1 MATLFNDIK
10 FGIRMLCKQ
19 PGLTL
24 TIVLVLSLGISVSV
38 AIYGFADWFMCPP
51 SPFPFPDR
59 IVHIQTSDDLTYLDY
74 LALRDQLNSL
84 SGLATVSYCER
95 YMTKGQLF
103 REYKTARVSR
113 NFFSVTQVQAHLGQ
127 LFSETDSN
135 ELKNQ
140 NTVVLSHRLWKSQ
153 FGSDPTIIGRSI
165 IFNYVNTIVLGIA
178 PPRFRTIE
186 GNDFEGSEHAG
197 VIDFWIPDDSTDEKI
212 LKLVGC
218 LKPGVTVQT
227 LRMETKAAFERLKLR
242 KRDSLIP
249 LEPRVESDH
258 DHRYA
263 GGFFSLKVMVL
274 IVGVANVIL
283 LIACLN
289 VSGLLL
295 AKADARRQEMAVRR
309 ALGGSLGHLIQQL
322 LTEGAVLAILALGT
336 SILLTYWIMNLV
348 RPILPENMGDLWQ
361 IQIFNPR
368 IVGYSLSISLL
379 GTFLFELVP
388 IWCAC
393 RTDLIPALKAD
404 RSHTSRRQRRSYG
417 MPMLVVSQLSVALI
431 LLVCAG
437 LLLRSL
443 VKANSVDILGFQKK
457 NVLKAKL
464 GLDGDTDHN
473 KILLR
478 DMTNQLRTLPG
489 VKNVGLGLR
498 APTEF
503 TRYWREYEV
512 SSSGGESFRDGHR
525 ETIRVNVVDP
535 GYFPTVGIPILRG
548 QNFSERVDP
557 LDSRKVIINET
568 FASRLWPGKDPVGR
582 FIQLVDRDRST
593 TEVSQVV
600 GMVSDIVKYHVGR
613 APDSELYIPL
623 EDPCPRDLT
632 LLVKT
637 QGDPRLLAD
646 PVSRMIRGLGNTIQ
660 VNAMTTLA
668 QETRELTV
676 EQRLCARL
684 VGLWAL
690 AGMGLASI
698 GLYGIVA
705 FTVSRRTREL
715 GIHMALGAQRQDVMR
730 MVMVQGLKLSLIGS
744 GLGLIG
750 SLMIC
755 RILRTGLHGISP
767 FDPIAFAGAAGVLI
781 GTALLACY
789 MPARRAARIDPME
802 ALRYE

>member
-1 MATLFNDIK
+1 
-10 FGIRMLCKQ
+10 MLCKH

-24 TIVLVLSLGISVSV
+24 IIVLVLSLGISISV
-38 AIYGFADWFMCPP
+38 AIFGFADWFMCPP
-51 SPFPFPDR
+51 SPFPYPDR
-59 IVHIQTSDDLTYLDY
+59 IVHIETSDDLTYLDY

-84 SGLATVSYCER
+84 SGLATVSYDEVL
-95 YMTKGQLF
+95 MEEGQWS
-103 REYKTARVSR
+103 REYETARVSR
-113 NFFSVTQVQAHLGQ
+113 NFFSVAQVQARVGRM
-127 LFSETDSN
+127 FSERDSN

-140 NTVVLSHRLWKSQ
+140 NTVVLSHRLWKSH

-165 IFNYVNTIVLGIA
+165 LLNHVNTIVLGIA
-178 PPRFRTIE
+178 PPRFCTIE
-186 GNDFEGSEHAG
+186 GSEYEL
-197 VIDFWIPDDSTDEKI
+197 VIDFWIPDDSTDERFQ
-212 LKLVGC
+212 KLVGC

-242 KRDSLIP
+242 DQDSLNP
-249 LEPRVESDH
+249 LEPRVESDY
-258 DHRYA
+258 DHRYM
-263 GGFFSLKVMVL
+263 GGFSAKVMVQL
-274 IVGVANVIL
+274 IVVANVIL

-309 ALGGSLGHLIQQL
+309 ALGGSLGRLIRQL
-322 LTEGAVLAILALGT
+322 LTEGTVLAVLALGF
-336 SILLTYWIMNLV
+336 SILVTYWIMNLV
-348 RPILPENMGDLWQ
+348 RPMLPDNMGDLWQ

-368 IVGYSLSISLL
+368 IVGYSLSICLL
-379 GTFLFELVP
+379 STFLFELVP
-388 IWCAC
+388 IWYAC

-404 RSHTSRRQRRSYG
+404 RSHTSRQPRRSYG
-417 MPMLVVSQLSVALI
+417 LPMLVVSQLSIALI

-437 LLLRSL
+437 LLLRGY

-457 NVLKAKL
+457 NVLMADL
-464 GLDGDTDHN
+464 ELYTDTEHN
-473 KILLR
+473 KFLLR
-478 DMTNQLRTLPG
+478 EMANQIRTLPG
-489 VKNVGLGLR
+489 VKNVGFGLR
-498 APTEF
+498 APTVG
-503 TRYWREYEV
+503 TGSWREYEV
-512 SSSGGESFRDGHR
+512 SSSGGEPSSDGHR

-568 FASRLWPGKDPVGR
+568 FASRFWPDKDPVGR
-582 FIQLVDRDRST
+582 FIQLVDRDHST
-593 TEVSQVV
+593 TEVAQVV
-600 GMVSDIVKYHVGR
+600 GMVPDVVRYKIER

-623 EDPCPRDLT
+623 EDPCPRCLT

-646 PVSRMIRGLGNTIQ
+646 PVSRIIQGLDSTIE
-660 VNAMTTLA
+660 VGPMTTLA
-668 QETRELTV
+668 QEARELTAAH
-676 EQRLCARL
+676 RLVARL

-690 AGMGLASI
+690 AGMGLACV

-705 FTVSRRTREL
+705 FAVSRRTHEL

-730 MVMVQGLKLSLIGS
+730 MVIVQGLKLSLIGS

-750 SLMIC
+750 SLMVC
-755 RILRTGLHGISP
+755 RIFRAALYGISP
-767 FDPIAFAGAAGVLI
+767 FDPITFAGAAGVLI
-781 GTALLACY
+781 GAALLACY
-789 MPARRAARIDPME
+789 MPARRATRIDPIE

>member
-1 MATLFNDIK
+1 
-10 FGIRMLCKQ
+10 MLAKN

-24 TIVLVLSLGISVSV
+24 IIVLVLSLGISVSV
-38 AIYGFADWFMCPP
+38 AIFGFADWFMRPP

-59 IVHIQTSDDLTYLDY
+59 IVHIDTSKIPGRYFTHLDHLDY

-95 YMTKGQLF
+95 YMTKGQLH
-103 REYKTARVSR
+103 REYRTARVSR
-113 NFFSVTQVQAHLGQ
+113 NFFSVAEVQPHLGHM
-127 LFSETDSN
+127 FSETDSD

-140 NTVVLSHRLWKSQ
+140 DTVVLSHRLWKSQ
-153 FGSDPTIIGRSI
+153 FGSDPTIIGQSI
-165 IFNYVNTIVLGIA
+165 ILNYANAIVLGIA
-178 PPRFRTIE
+178 PPGFRTIE
-186 GNDFEGSEHAG
+186 GSGHAC
-197 VIDFWIPDDSTDEKI
+197 VIDFWIPDDSTDERI
-212 LKLVGC
+212 QKLVGC
-218 LKPGVTVQT
+218 LKPGVTVQA

-242 KRDSLIP
+242 ERDSLIP
-249 LEPRVESDH
+249 LEPRVESDR
-258 DHRYA
+258 DHRYL
-263 GGFFSLKVMVL
+263 GGFFSLKAMVP
-274 IVGVANVIL
+274 IVGLANVIL

-309 ALGGSLGHLIQQL
+309 ALGGSLGRLIRQL
-322 LTEGAVLAILALGT
+322 LTEGAVLAMLALGT
-336 SILLTYWIMNLV
+336 SILVTYWIMNLV

-404 RSHTSRRQRRSYG
+404 RGHTSGRQRRSYG
-417 MPMLVVSQLSVALI
+417 MPMLVVSQLSIASI

-437 LLLRSL
+437 LLLRSF
-443 VKANSVDILGFQKK
+443 VKAHSVDILGFQRK
-457 NVLKAKL
+457 NVLNAKL
-464 GLDGDTDHN
+464 GLNRDSEHN
-473 KILLR
+473 RVLLR
-478 DMTNQLRTLPG
+478 NMTNQLRTLPG
-489 VKNVGLGLR
+489 VVNVGLGLR
-498 APTEF
+498 TPTNPM
-503 TRYWREYEV
+503 RYWREYEV
-512 SSSGGESFRDGHR
+512 SSTGAEASRDGHR
-525 ETIRVNVVDP
+525 ETIGANVVDP
-535 GYFPTVGIPILRG
+535 GYFPTAGISILRG
-548 QNFSERVDP
+548 QNFSERVGP

-582 FIQLVDRDRST
+582 FIQLVDRGRST
-593 TEVSQVV
+593 TEVAQVV
-600 GMVSDIVKYHVGR
+600 GMVSDVAKYHLGR
-613 APDSELYIPL
+613 APDPELYIPL
-623 EDPCPRDLT
+623 EDPCPPDLA

-637 QGDPRLLAD
+637 QGDPRLLVD
-646 PVSRMIRGLGNTIQ
+646 PVSRMIRNLDSTIE
-660 VNAMTTLA
+660 VHAMTTLA
-668 QETRELTV
+668 HEARELTA
-676 EQRLCARL
+676 ELRLCARL

-690 AGMGLASI
+690 VGMGLASV

-715 GIHMALGAQRQDVMR
+715 GIRMALGAQRQNVMR
-730 MVMVQGLKLSLIGS
+730 MVIAQGFKLSLIGS

-750 SLMIC
+750 SLVIC
-755 RILRTGLHGISP
+755 RILRAGLHGISP
-767 FDPIAFAGAAGVLI
+767 FDPIAFAGAVGVLV

-789 MPARRAARIDPME
+789 VPARQAARIDPME

>member
-1 MATLFNDIK
+1 VTTLFNDIK
-10 FGIRMLCKQ
+10 FGIRMLCKH

-24 TIVLVLSLGISVSV
+24 MIVLVLSLGISVSV
-38 AIYGFADWFMCPP
+38 AIFGFADWFMCPP
-51 SPFPFPDR
+51 SPFPFPDH
-59 IVHIQTSDDLTYLDY
+59 IVHIETSDDLTYLDY

-84 SGLATVSYCER
+84 SGLATVR
-95 YMTKGQLF
+95 YDQVLMEEDQWS
-103 REYKTARVSR
+103 REYETARISR
-113 NFFSVTQVQAHLGQ
+113 NFFSVAQVQAHLGRM
-127 LFSETDSN
+127 FSESDSN
-135 ELKNQ
+135 ELKNER
-140 NTVVLSHRLWKSQ
+140 TVVLSHRLWKSH

-165 IFNYVNTIVLGIA
+165 LLNGVNTIVLGIA

-186 GNDFEGSEHAG
+186 GSEHAFA
-197 VIDFWIPDDSTDEKI
+197 IDFWIPDDSTDEWI

-218 LKPGVTVQT
+218 LKPGVTVQS

-242 KRDSLIP
+242 DRDSLIP

-258 DHRYA
+258 DHRYLS
-263 GGFFSLKVMVL
+263 GFSTKVMVQ
-274 IVGVANVIL
+274 IVVVANVIL

-309 ALGGSLGHLIQQL
+309 ALGGSLGRLIRQL

-336 SILLTYWIMNLV
+336 SILMTYWIMNLI
-348 RPILPENMGDLWQ
+348 RPILPVNFGDLWQ

-388 IWCAC
+388 IWYAC

-404 RSHTSRRQRRSYG
+404 RGHTSRRQRRSYG
-417 MPMLVVSQLSVALI
+417 MPMLVVSQLSIALI

-437 LLLRSL
+437 LLLRSF
-443 VKANSVDILGFQKK
+443 VKAHSVDILGFQIK
-457 NVLKAKL
+457 NVLKADL
-464 GLDGDTDHN
+464 GLNRDTDHN

-489 VKNVGLGLR
+489 VKNVGLGLW
-498 APTEF
+498 APTEG

-512 SSSGGESFRDGHR
+512 SSSGGESSRDDHR
-525 ETIRVNVVDP
+525 ETIRANVVDP
-535 GYFPTVGIPILRG
+535 GYFPTAGISILRG
-548 QNFSERVDP
+548 RNFSERVDP

-568 FASRLWPGKDPVGR
+568 FASRLWPDKDPVGR

-593 TEVSQVV
+593 TEVAQVV
-600 GMVSDIVKYHVGR
+600 GMVPDIARYRIGR
-613 APDSELYIPL
+613 VPDSDLYIPL
-623 EDPCPRDLT
+623 ENPCPRGLR

-646 PVSRMIRGLGNTIQ
+646 PVSRIIQGLDSTIE

-668 QETRELTV
+668 QEARELTA
-676 EQRLCARL
+676 EQRYGARL

-755 RILRTGLHGISP
+755 RILFTSLHGISP
-767 FDPIAFAGAAGVLI
+767 FDPIAFTGAAGVLV

-789 MPARRAARIDPME
+789 MPARRATRIDPME

>member
-1 MATLFNDIK
+1 
-10 FGIRMLCKQ
+10 MLCKH

-51 SPFPFPDR
+51 SPFPFPDH
-59 IVHIQTSDDLTYLDY
+59 IVHIETSKTQVRYLTHLDY

-84 SGLATVSYCER
+84 SGLATVSYCEC
-95 YMTKGQLF
+95 YMTKGQLH

-113 NFFSVTQVQAHLGQ
+113 NFFSVIQVQAHLGHM
-127 LFSETDSN
+127 FSETDSN

-140 NTVVLSHRLWKSQ
+140 DTVVLSHRLWKSQ

-165 IFNYVNTIVLGIA
+165 IFNYVNMIVLGIA
-178 PPRFRTIE
+178 PPGFRTIE
-186 GNDFEGSEHAG
+186 GIEHAC

-242 KRDSLIP
+242 DRNSLHP

-258 DHRYA
+258 DHRYL
-263 GGFFSLKVMVL
+263 GGFSLKVMVL
-274 IVGVANVIL
+274 IAGVANIIL

-309 ALGGSLGHLIQQL
+309 ALGGSLGHLIRQL

-336 SILLTYWIMNLV
+336 SILVTYWIMNLV
-348 RPILPENMGDLWQ
+348 RPILPVNFGDLWQ

-404 RSHTSRRQRRSYG
+404 RGHTSRRQRRSYG
-417 MPMLVVSQLSVALI
+417 MPMLVVSQLSIALI

-457 NVLKAKL
+457 NVFKAKL
-464 GLDGDTDHN
+464 GLNRDTDHN

-478 DMTNQLRTLPG
+478 DIANQVRTLPG
-489 VKNVGLGLR
+489 VQNVGLGLR

-503 TRYWREYEV
+503 TRYWRDYEV
-512 SSSGGESFRDGHR
+512 SSTGGGSSRDGHR

-535 GYFPTVGIPILRG
+535 GYFPTAGISILRG

-568 FASRLWPGKDPVGR
+568 FASRLWPDKDPVGR

-593 TEVSQVV
+593 TEVAQVV
-600 GMVSDIVKYHVGR
+600 GMVPDIVKYHVGR

-637 QGDPRLLAD
+637 QGNPRLLAD
-646 PVSRMIRGLGNTIQ
+646 PVSRMIRGLDSTIS

-668 QETRELTV
+668 QEARELTAG
-676 EQRLCARL
+676 QRLVARL

-690 AGMGLASI
+690 AGIGLASI

-755 RILRTGLHGISP
+755 RILFTSLHGISP